1 MKLKK
6 FFAGV
11 LAAAMMLTVGATAA
25 FADGGNGTISVPAGQ
40 DDQSY
45 NGAKVIVADNGHAY
59 LSLTKVLEVKEG
71 TAPDKMTFN
80 FTVADTNATG
90 SVDFEKKDNENGA
103 AFTAGEYKRTFNID
117 LMQVL
122 GNDAEKVGA
131 HTYTISETD
140 PQIPGIKQV
149 RSSLTM
155 VVTVINKT
163 GELNQGY
170 GYIVALKDAN
180 GTKVSANEAFK
191 NSYGDSNLQSL
202 ELSKTIHGSLGNLK
216 DTFTFNVKFSAKE
229 GVDASKY
236 KGVSVTGG
244 NTHITGLN
252 NDVNNGLLELDK
264 TYTVT
269 LGHNDS
275 ITFGNLPE
283 GVKYEISE
291 NTTTLN
297 ADNKYINGDYTV
309 SVSDT
314 KGATRINET
323 VKPLVAVN
331 EEGTHFGI
339 KGAITT
345 GTNPVAF
352 HNTKEGSPDMGVV
365 LDNAPYI
372 AMLAIVAIG
381 GVALMLNKRRR
392 DEE

>member
-25 FADGGNGTISVPAGQ
+25 FATEPISVPAGEG
-40 DDQSY
+40 DQSY
-45 NGAKVIVADNGHAY
+45 NGAKVIVADTEGHAY
-59 LSLTKVLEVKEG
+59 LKLTKVLEVKEG

-80 FTVADTNATG
+80 FTVANATG

-103 AFTAGEYKRTFNID
+103 AFTKGEYKRTFNID

-155 VVTVINKT
+155 IVTVINKT
-163 GELNQGY
+163 GELNKGY
-170 GYIVALKDAN
+170 GYIVALRDAN
-180 GTKVSANEAFK
+180 GTKVPADEAFK
-191 NSYGDSNLQSL
+191 NSYGDNNLQSL
-202 ELSKTIHGSLGNLK
+202 ELSKTIHGSLGNLN
-216 DTFTFNVKFSAKE
+216 DTFTFNVKFSAKK
-229 GVDASKY
+229 GVNASQY
-236 KGVSVTGG
+236 KGVSVTTG
-244 NTHITGLN
+244 NDHIADLN
-252 NDVNNGLLELDK
+252 NTDNDGLLELDK

-269 LGHNDS
+269 LGHEDS

-283 GVKYEISE
+283 GVTYEISE
-291 NTTTLN
+291 NTTTRN
-297 ADNKYINGDYTV
+297 VENKYVNDEYTV

-323 VKPLVAVN
+323 AKTLVAVN

-339 KGAITT
+339 KGTIAT

-352 HNTKEGSPDMGVV
+352 HNTKEGTPDMGVV

-372 AMLAIVAIG
+372 AMLTIVAIG

>member
-25 FADGGNGTISVPAGQ
+25 FADEPISVP
-40 DDQSY
+40 DNSENSY
-45 NGAKVIVADNGHAY
+45 KGAKVIVADTEGHAY
-59 LSLTKVLEVKEG
+59 LNLTKVLEVKEG

-122 GNDAEKVGA
+122 GDDAEKVGA

-155 VVTVINKT
+155 IVTVINKT

-170 GYIVALKDAN
+170 GYIVALKDN
-180 GTKVSANEAFK
+180 GTKVPANEAFK

-202 ELSKTIHGSLGNLK
+202 ELSKTIHGSLGNLQ
-216 DTFTFNVKFSAKE
+216 DTFTFNVKFSAAN
-229 GVDASKY
+229 GVDVSKY
-236 KGVSVTGG
+236 KGVSVTNG
-244 NTHITGLN
+244 TEHIAGLN
-252 NDVNNGLLELDK
+252 NTANDGLLELDK
-264 TYTVT
+264 PYTVT
-269 LGHNDS
+269 LGHTDS

-283 GVKYEISE
+283 GVTYEISE

-297 ADNKYINGDYTV
+297 AESKYVNGEYTV

-314 KGATRINET
+314 KGTNRDGET
-323 VKPLVAVN
+323 AKTLVAVN
-331 EEGTHFGI
+331 EENTHFGI

>member
-25 FADGGNGTISVPAGQ
+25 LADEPISVPDSSDAG
-40 DDQSY
+40 Y
-45 NGAKVIVADNGHAY
+45 KGAKVIVADDDGHAY

-90 SVDFEKKDNENGA
+90 SVDFKRTDNDDSA
-103 AFTAGEYKRTFNID
+103 AFTVGEYKRTFNID

-122 GNDAEKVGA
+122 GVNAEKVGA
-131 HTYTISETD
+131 YTYTISETD

-170 GYIVALKDAN
+170 GYIVALKDN
-180 GTKVSANEAFK
+180 GTKVPANEAFK

-202 ELSKTIHGSLGNLK
+202 ELSKTIHGSLGNLQ

-229 GVDASKY
+229 GVDASNY
-236 KGVSVTGG
+236 KGVSVTSG
-244 NTHITGLN
+244 NTHITGLD
-252 NDVNNGLLELDK
+252 NDVNNGLLELNK

-269 LGHNDS
+269 LGHNNS

-297 ADNKYINGDYTV
+297 AENKYINGEYTV

-314 KGATRINET
+314 KGTNRDSET
-323 VKPLVAVN
+323 AKTLVAVN
-331 EEGTHFGI
+331 EESTHFGI
-339 KGAITT
+339 KGAIAS

>member
-25 FADGGNGTISVPAGQ
+25 FADGPISVPAGTE
-40 DDQSY
+40 DQSY
-45 NGAKVIVADNGHAY
+45 NGAKVIVADNNGHAY
-59 LSLTKVLEVKEG
+59 LSLTKVLDVKEG
-71 TAPDKMTFN
+71 MAPDKMTFN
-80 FTVADTNATG
+80 FTVEGTGATG
-90 SVDFEKKDNENGA
+90 SVDFERTDNNNSA

-122 GNDAEKVGA
+122 GANADKVGA
-131 HTYTISETD
+131 YTYTISETD

-155 VVTVINKT
+155 IVTVINKT

-170 GYIVALKDAN
+170 GYIVALKDN
-180 GTKVSANEAFK
+180 GTKVPANEAFK

-202 ELSKTIHGSLGNLK
+202 ELSKTIHGSLGNLL
-216 DTFTFNVKFSAKE
+216 DTFTFNVKFSAAN

-236 KGVSVTGG
+236 KGVSVTNGTEHIEG
-244 NTHITGLN
+244 LSNTV
-252 NDVNNGLLELDK
+252 NDGLLELGK

-269 LGHNDS
+269 LGHDGS

-283 GVKYEISE
+283 GVTYEISE

-297 ADNKYINGDYTV
+297 AENKYVNGEYTV

-314 KGATRINET
+314 KGTSRVNET
-323 VKPLVAVN
+323 AKTLVAVN
-331 EEGTHFGI
+331 EANTHFGI

>member
-25 FADGGNGTISVPAGQ
+25 FADDPISVPDSSDAG
-40 DDQSY
+40 Y
-45 NGAKVIVADNGHAY
+45 KGAKVIVADDDGHAY
-59 LSLTKVLEVKEG
+59 LSLTKVLDVKEG
-71 TAPDKMTFN
+71 MAPDKMTFD
-80 FTVADTNATG
+80 FTVAGTSATG
-90 SVDFEKKDNENGA
+90 SVDFKRTDNDNSA

-122 GNDAEKVGA
+122 GANAEKVGA
-131 HTYTISETD
+131 YTYTISETD

-155 VVTVINKT
+155 IVTVINKN

-170 GYIVALKDAN
+170 GYIVALRDN
-180 GTKVSANEAFK
+180 GTKVPANEAFK

-202 ELSKTIHGSLGNLK
+202 ELSKTIHGSLGNLQ

-229 GVDASKY
+229 GVNASQY
-236 KGVSVTGG
+236 KGVSVTNG
-244 NTHITGLN
+244 TEHIAGLN
-252 NDVNNGLLELDK
+252 NTVNDGLLELGK

-269 LGHNDS
+269 LGHDNS

-283 GVKYEISE
+283 GVTYEISE

-297 ADNKYINGDYTV
+297 AENKYVNGEYTV

-314 KGATRINET
+314 KGTSRVNET
-323 VKPLVAVN
+323 AKTLVAVN
-331 EEGTHFGI
+331 EANTHFGI

-372 AMLAIVAIG
+372 ALLAIVAIG

>member
-25 FADGGNGTISVPAGQ
+25 FATGGNGTISVPAGEG
-40 DDQSY
+40 DQSY

-155 VVTVINKT
+155 IVTVINKT

-170 GYIVALKDAN
+170 GYIVALKDN
-180 GTKVSANEAFK
+180 GTKVPANDAFK
-191 NSYGDSNLQSL
+191 NSYGDNNLQSL
-202 ELSKTIHGSLGNLK
+202 ELSKTIHGSLGNLQ

-229 GVDASKY
+229 GVNASQY
-236 KGVSVTGG
+236 KGVSVTNG
-244 NTHITGLN
+244 TEHIASLN
-252 NDVNNGLLELDK
+252 NTVNDGLLELDK

-269 LGHNDS
+269 LGHTDS

-297 ADNKYINGDYTV
+297 ENKYINGEYTV

-323 VKPLVAVN
+323 AKNLVAVN

-339 KGAITT
+339 KGTITT

>member
-25 FADGGNGTISVPAGQ
+25 FADEPISVP
-40 DDQSY
+40 DNSENSY
-45 NGAKVIVADNGHAY
+45 KGAKVIVADTEGHAY
-59 LSLTKVLEVKEG
+59 LNLTKVLEVKEG

-122 GNDAEKVGA
+122 GDDAEKVGA

-155 VVTVINKT
+155 IVTVINKT

-170 GYIVALKDAN
+170 GYIVALKDN
-180 GTKVSANEAFK
+180 GTKVPANEAFK

-202 ELSKTIHGSLGNLK
+202 ELSKTIHGSLGNLQ
-216 DTFTFNVKFSAKE
+216 DTFTFNVKFSAAN
-229 GVDASKY
+229 GVDVSKY
-236 KGVSVTGG
+236 KGVSVTNG
-244 NTHITGLN
+244 TEHIAGLN
-252 NDVNNGLLELDK
+252 NTANDGLLELDK
-264 TYTVT
+264 PYTVT
-269 LGHNDS
+269 LGHTDS

-283 GVKYEISE
+283 GVTYEISE

-297 ADNKYINGDYTV
+297 AESKYVNGEYTV

-314 KGATRINET
+314 KGTNRDGEIAKT
-323 VKPLVAVN
+323 LVAVN
-331 EEGTHFGI
+331 EENTHFGI

>member
-11 LAAAMMLTVGATAA
+11 LAAAMLLTVGATAA
-25 FADGGNGTISVPAGQ
+25 LADEPISVPDSSDAG
-40 DDQSY
+40 Y
-45 NGAKVIVADNGHAY
+45 KGAKVIVADDDGHAY

-71 TAPDKMTFN
+71 TAPDEMTFN

-90 SVDFEKKDNENGA
+90 SVDFKRTDNDDSA
-103 AFTAGEYKRTFNID
+103 AFTVGEYKRTFNID

-122 GNDAEKVGA
+122 GVNAEKVGA
-131 HTYTISETD
+131 YTYTISETD

-170 GYIVALKDAN
+170 GYIVALKDN
-180 GTKVSANEAFK
+180 GTKVPANEAFK

-202 ELSKTIHGSLGNLK
+202 ELSKTIHGSLGNLQ

-229 GVDASKY
+229 GVDASNY
-236 KGVSVTGG
+236 KGVSVTSG
-244 NTHITGLN
+244 NTHITGLD
-252 NDVNNGLLELDK
+252 NDVNNGLLELNK

-297 ADNKYINGDYTV
+297 AENKYINGEYTV

-314 KGATRINET
+314 KGTNRDSET
-323 VKPLVAVN
+323 AKTLVAVN
-331 EEGTHFGI
+331 EESTHFGI
-339 KGAITT
+339 KGAIAS

>member
-25 FADGGNGTISVPAGQ
+25 FADGPISVPAGTE
-40 DDQSY
+40 DQSY
-45 NGAKVIVADNGHAY
+45 NGAKVIVADNNGHAY
-59 LSLTKVLEVKEG
+59 LSLTKVLDVKEG
-71 TAPDKMTFN
+71 MAPDKMTFN
-80 FTVADTNATG
+80 FTVEGTGATG
-90 SVDFEKKDNENGA
+90 SVDFERTDNNNSA

-122 GNDAEKVGA
+122 GANAEKVGA
-131 HTYTISETD
+131 YTYTISETD

-155 VVTVINKT
+155 IVTVINKT

-170 GYIVALKDAN
+170 GYIVALKDD
-180 GTKVSANEAFK
+180 GTKVPANEAFK

-202 ELSKTIHGSLGNLK
+202 ELSKTIHGSLGNLN

-229 GVDASKY
+229 GVNASQY
-236 KGVSVTGG
+236 KGVSVTNG
-244 NTHITGLN
+244 TEHIAGLN
-252 NDVNNGLLELDK
+252 NTVNDGLLELGK

-269 LGHNDS
+269 LGHDKS

-283 GVKYEISE
+283 GVTYEISE

-297 ADNKYINGDYTV
+297 AENKYVNGEYTV

-314 KGATRINET
+314 KGTSRVNET
-323 VKPLVAVN
+323 AKTLVAVN
-331 EEGTHFGI
+331 EANTHFGI

-372 AMLAIVAIG
+372 ALLAIVAIG

>member
-25 FADGGNGTISVPAGQ
+25 FADEPISVP
-40 DDQSY
+40 DNSENSY
-45 NGAKVIVADNGHAY
+45 KGAKVIVADTEGHAY
-59 LSLTKVLEVKEG
+59 LNLTKVLEVKEG

-122 GNDAEKVGA
+122 GDDAEKVGA

-155 VVTVINKT
+155 IVTVINKT

-170 GYIVALKDAN
+170 GYIVALKDN
-180 GTKVSANEAFK
+180 GTKVPANEAFK

-202 ELSKTIHGSLGNLK
+202 ELSKTIHGSLGNLQ
-216 DTFTFNVKFSAKE
+216 DTFAFNVKFSAAN
-229 GVDASKY
+229 GVDVSKY
-236 KGVSVTGG
+236 KGVSVTNG
-244 NTHITGLN
+244 TEHIAGLN
-252 NDVNNGLLELDK
+252 NTANDGLLELDK
-264 TYTVT
+264 PYTVT
-269 LGHNDS
+269 LGHTDS

-283 GVKYEISE
+283 GVTYEISE

-297 ADNKYINGDYTV
+297 AESKYVNGEYTV

-314 KGATRINET
+314 KGTNRDGET
-323 VKPLVAVN
+323 AKTLVAVN
-331 EEGTHFGI
+331 EENTHFGI

>member
-25 FADGGNGTISVPAGQ
+25 FADDPISVPAGEG
-40 DDQSY
+40 DQSY
-45 NGAKVIVADNGHAY
+45 KGAKVIVADTEGHAY
-59 LSLTKVLEVKEG
+59 LNLTKVLEVKEG
-71 TAPDKMTFN
+71 MAPDKMTFN
-80 FTVADTNATG
+80 FTVEGTSATG
-90 SVDFEKKDNENGA
+90 SVDFKRTDNNNSA

-122 GNDAEKVGA
+122 GANAEKVGA
-131 HTYTISETD
+131 YTYTISETD
-140 PQIPGIKQV
+140 PQIPCIKQV

-155 VVTVINKT
+155 IVTVINKT

-170 GYIVALKDAN
+170 GYIVALKDN
-180 GTKVSANEAFK
+180 GTKVPANEAFK

-202 ELSKTIHGSLGNLK
+202 ELSKTIHGSLGNLQ
-216 DTFTFNVKFSAKE
+216 DTFTFNVKFSAAN

-236 KGVSVTGG
+236 KGVSVTNGTEHIEG
-244 NTHITGLN
+244 LSNTV
-252 NDVNNGLLELDK
+252 NDGLLELGK

-269 LGHNDS
+269 LGHDNS

-283 GVKYEISE
+283 GVTYEISE
-291 NTTTLN
+291 NITTLN
-297 ADNKYINGDYTV
+297 AENKYVNGEYTV

-314 KGATRINET
+314 KGTSRVNET
-323 VKPLVAVN
+323 AKTLVAVN
-331 EEGTHFGI
+331 EANTHFGI

>member
-25 FADGGNGTISVPAGQ
+25 LADEPISVPDSSDAG
-40 DDQSY
+40 Y
-45 NGAKVIVADNGHAY
+45 KGAKVIVADDDGHAY

-71 TAPDKMTFN
+71 TAPDEMTFN

-90 SVDFEKKDNENGA
+90 SVDFKRTDNDDSA
-103 AFTAGEYKRTFNID
+103 AFTVGEYKRTFNID

-122 GNDAEKVGA
+122 GVNAEKVGA
-131 HTYTISETD
+131 YTYTISETD

-170 GYIVALKDAN
+170 GYIVALKDN
-180 GTKVSANEAFK
+180 GTKVPANEAFK

-202 ELSKTIHGSLGNLK
+202 ELSKTIHGSLGNLQ

-229 GVDASKY
+229 GVDASNY
-236 KGVSVTGG
+236 KGVSVTSG

-252 NDVNNGLLELDK
+252 NDVNNGLLELNK

-297 ADNKYINGDYTV
+297 AENKYINGEYTV

-314 KGATRINET
+314 KGTNRDSET
-323 VKPLVAVN
+323 AKTLVAVN
-331 EEGTHFGI
+331 EESTHFGI
-339 KGAITT
+339 KGAIAS

>member
-25 FADGGNGTISVPAGQ
+25 FADDPISVPDSSDAG
-40 DDQSY
+40 Y
-45 NGAKVIVADNGHAY
+45 KGAKVIVADDDGHAY

-80 FTVADTNATG
+80 FTVEGTSATG
-90 SVDFEKKDNENGA
+90 SVDFKKTDNDNSA

-122 GNDAEKVGA
+122 GDKAEKVGA
-131 HTYTISETD
+131 YTYTISETD

-155 VVTVINKT
+155 IVTVINKN

-170 GYIVALKDAN
+170 GYIVALKDD
-180 GTKVSANEAFK
+180 GTKVPANEAFK

-202 ELSKTIHGSLGNLK
+202 ELSKTIHGSLGNLQ
-216 DTFTFNVKFSAKE
+216 DTFTFNVKFSAAN

-236 KGVSVTGG
+236 KGVSVTNGTEHIEG
-244 NTHITGLN
+244 LSNTV
-252 NDVNNGLLELDK
+252 NDGLLELGK

-269 LGHNDS
+269 LGHDNS

-283 GVKYEISE
+283 GVTYEISE

-297 ADNKYINGDYTV
+297 AENKYVNGEYTV

-314 KGATRINET
+314 KGTSRVNET
-323 VKPLVAVN
+323 AKTLVAVN
-331 EEGTHFGI
+331 EANTHFGI

>member
-25 FADGGNGTISVPAGQ
+25 FADEPISVPAGQ

-90 SVDFEKKDNENGA
+90 SVDFEKKGNENGA

-122 GNDAEKVGA
+122 GDDAEKVGA

-155 VVTVINKT
+155 IVTVINKT

-170 GYIVALKDAN
+170 GYIVALKDN
-180 GTKVSANEAFK
+180 GTKVPANEAFK

-202 ELSKTIHGSLGNLK
+202 ELSKTIHGSLGNLQ
-216 DTFTFNVKFSAKE
+216 DTFTFNVKFSAAN

-236 KGVSVTGG
+236 KGVSVTNG
-244 NTHITGLN
+244 TEHIAGLN
-252 NDVNNGLLELDK
+252 NTVNDGLLELDK
-264 TYTVT
+264 PYTVT
-269 LGHNDS
+269 LGHDNS

-291 NTTTLN
+291 NTTTLK
-297 ADNKYINGDYTV
+297 AENKYINGEYTV

-314 KGATRINET
+314 KGTNRDGET
-323 VKPLVAVN
+323 AKTLVAVN
-331 EEGTHFGI
+331 EANTHFGI

>member
-25 FADGGNGTISVPAGQ
+25 FADEPISVP
-40 DDQSY
+40 DNSENSY
-45 NGAKVIVADNGHAY
+45 KGAKVIVADTEGHAY
-59 LSLTKVLEVKEG
+59 LNLTKVLEVKEG

-90 SVDFEKKDNENGA
+90 SVDFEKKDNEDGA

-122 GNDAEKVGA
+122 GDDAEKVGA

-155 VVTVINKT
+155 IVTVINKT

-170 GYIVALKDAN
+170 GYIVALKDN
-180 GTKVSANEAFK
+180 GTKVPANEAFK

-202 ELSKTIHGSLGNLK
+202 ELSKTIHGSLGNLQ
-216 DTFTFNVKFSAKE
+216 DTFTFNVKFSAAN
-229 GVDASKY
+229 GVDVSKY
-236 KGVSVTGG
+236 KGVSVTNG
-244 NTHITGLN
+244 TEHIAGLN
-252 NDVNNGLLELDK
+252 NTANDGLLELDK
-264 TYTVT
+264 PYTVT
-269 LGHNDS
+269 LGHTDS

-283 GVKYEISE
+283 GVTYEISE

-297 ADNKYINGDYTV
+297 AESKYVNGEYTV

-314 KGATRINET
+314 KGTNRDGET
-323 VKPLVAVN
+323 AKTLVAVN
-331 EEGTHFGI
+331 EENTHFGI
-339 KGAITT
+339 KGTITT

>member
-25 FADGGNGTISVPAGQ
+25 FADGPISVPAGTE
-40 DDQSY
+40 DQSY
-45 NGAKVIVADNGHAY
+45 NGAKVIVADNNGHAY
-59 LSLTKVLEVKEG
+59 LSLTKVLDVKEG
-71 TAPDKMTFN
+71 MAPDKMTFN
-80 FTVADTNATG
+80 FTVEGTGATG
-90 SVDFEKKDNENGA
+90 SVDFERTDNNNSA

-122 GNDAEKVGA
+122 GANAEKVGA
-131 HTYTISETD
+131 YTYTISETD

-155 VVTVINKT
+155 IVTVINKT

-170 GYIVALKDAN
+170 GYIVALKDN
-180 GTKVSANEAFK
+180 GTKVPANEAFK

-202 ELSKTIHGSLGNLK
+202 ELSKTIHGSLGNLQ
-216 DTFTFNVKFSAKE
+216 DTFTFNVKFSAAN

-236 KGVSVTGG
+236 KGVSVTNGTEHIEG
-244 NTHITGLN
+244 LSNTV
-252 NDVNNGLLELDK
+252 NDGLLELGK

-269 LGHNDS
+269 LGHDGS

-283 GVKYEISE
+283 GVTYEISE

-297 ADNKYINGDYTV
+297 AENKYVNGEYTV

-314 KGATRINET
+314 KGTSRVNET
-323 VKPLVAVN
+323 AKTLVAVN
-331 EEGTHFGI
+331 EAYTHFGI

>member
-25 FADGGNGTISVPAGQ
+25 FADDPISVPAGEG
-40 DDQSY
+40 DQSY
-45 NGAKVIVADNGHAY
+45 KGAKVIVADTEGHAY
-59 LSLTKVLEVKEG
+59 LNLTKVLEVKEG
-71 TAPDKMTFN
+71 MAPDKMTFN
-80 FTVADTNATG
+80 FTVEGTGATG
-90 SVDFEKKDNENGA
+90 SVDFERTDKNNSA

-122 GNDAEKVGA
+122 GDKAEKVGA
-131 HTYTISETD
+131 YTYTISETD

-155 VVTVINKT
+155 IVTVINKT

-170 GYIVALKDAN
+170 GYIVALKDN
-180 GTKVSANEAFK
+180 GTKVPANEAFK

-202 ELSKTIHGSLGNLK
+202 ELSKTIHGSLGNLQ
-216 DTFTFNVKFSAKE
+216 DTFTFNVKFSAAN

-236 KGVSVTGG
+236 KGVSVTNGTEHIEG
-244 NTHITGLN
+244 LSNTV
-252 NDVNNGLLELDK
+252 NDGLLELGK

-269 LGHNDS
+269 LGHDNS

-283 GVKYEISE
+283 GVTYEISE

-297 ADNKYINGDYTV
+297 AENKYVNGEYTV

-314 KGATRINET
+314 KGTSRVNET
-323 VKPLVAVN
+323 AKTLVAVN
-331 EEGTHFGI
+331 EANTHFGI

>member
-25 FADGGNGTISVPAGQ
+25 FADDPISVPAGEG
-40 DDQSY
+40 DQSY
-45 NGAKVIVADNGHAY
+45 KGAKVIVADTEGHAY
-59 LSLTKVLEVKEG
+59 LNLTKVLEVKEG

-80 FTVADTNATG
+80 FTVEGTSATG
-90 SVDFEKKDNENGA
+90 SVDFKKTDNDNSA

-122 GNDAEKVGA
+122 GDKAEKVGA
-131 HTYTISETD
+131 YTYTISETD

-155 VVTVINKT
+155 IVTVINKN

-170 GYIVALKDAN
+170 GYIVALKDD
-180 GTKVSANEAFK
+180 GTKVPANEAFK

-202 ELSKTIHGSLGNLK
+202 ELSKTIHGSLGNLN

-229 GVDASKY
+229 GVNASQY
-236 KGVSVTGG
+236 KGVSVTNG
-244 NTHITGLN
+244 TEHIAGLN
-252 NDVNNGLLELDK
+252 NTVNDGLLELDK

-269 LGHNDS
+269 LGHDDS

-283 GVKYEISE
+283 GVTYEISE

-297 ADNKYINGDYTV
+297 AENKYVNGEYTV

-314 KGATRINET
+314 KGTSRVNET
-323 VKPLVAVN
+323 AKTLVAVN
-331 EEGTHFGI
+331 EANTHFGI

>member
-25 FADGGNGTISVPAGQ
+25 FADEPISVP
-40 DDQSY
+40 DNSENSY
-45 NGAKVIVADNGHAY
+45 KGAKVIVADTEGHAY
-59 LSLTKVLEVKEG
+59 LNLTKVLEVKEG

-90 SVDFEKKDNENGA
+90 SVDFEKKDNKNGA

-122 GNDAEKVGA
+122 GDDAEKVGA

-155 VVTVINKT
+155 IVTVINKT
-163 GELNQGY
+163 GELNQDY
-170 GYIVALKDAN
+170 GYIVALKDN
-180 GTKVSANEAFK
+180 GTKVPANEAFK

-202 ELSKTIHGSLGNLK
+202 ELSKTIHGSLGNLQ
-216 DTFTFNVKFSAKE
+216 DTFTFNVKFSAAN
-229 GVDASKY
+229 GVDVSKY
-236 KGVSVTGG
+236 KGVSVTNG
-244 NTHITGLN
+244 TEHIAGLN
-252 NDVNNGLLELDK
+252 NTVNDGLLELDK
-264 TYTVT
+264 PYTVT
-269 LGHNDS
+269 LGHTGS

-283 GVKYEISE
+283 GVTYEISE

-297 ADNKYINGDYTV
+297 AESKYVNDEYTV

-314 KGATRINET
+314 KGTNRDGET
-323 VKPLVAVN
+323 AKTLVAVN
-331 EEGTHFGI
+331 EENTHFGI

>member
-25 FADGGNGTISVPAGQ
+25 FADDPISVPAGEG
-40 DDQSY
+40 DQSY
-45 NGAKVIVADNGHAY
+45 KGAKVIVADTEGHAY
-59 LSLTKVLEVKEG
+59 LNLTKVLEVKEG
-71 TAPDKMTFN
+71 MAPDKMTFN
-80 FTVADTNATG
+80 FTVEGTGATG
-90 SVDFEKKDNENGA
+90 SVDFKRTDNNNSA

-122 GNDAEKVGA
+122 GANAEKVGA
-131 HTYTISETD
+131 YTYTISETD

-155 VVTVINKT
+155 IVTVINKN

-170 GYIVALKDAN
+170 GYIVALKDD
-180 GTKVSANEAFK
+180 GTKVPANEAFK

-202 ELSKTIHGSLGNLK
+202 ELSKTIHGSLGNLN

-229 GVDASKY
+229 GVNASQY
-236 KGVSVTGG
+236 KGVSVTNG
-244 NTHITGLN
+244 TEHIAGLN
-252 NDVNNGLLELDK
+252 NTVNDGLLELGK

-269 LGHNDS
+269 LGHDNS

-283 GVKYEISE
+283 GVTYEISE

-297 ADNKYINGDYTV
+297 AENKYVNGEYTV

-314 KGATRINET
+314 KGTSRVNET
-323 VKPLVAVN
+323 AKTLVAVN
-331 EEGTHFGI
+331 EANTHFGI

>member
-25 FADGGNGTISVPAGQ
+25 FADEPISVP
-40 DDQSY
+40 DNSENSY
-45 NGAKVIVADNGHAY
+45 KGAKVIVADTEGHAY
-59 LSLTKVLEVKEG
+59 LNLTKVLEVKEG

-90 SVDFEKKDNENGA
+90 SVDFEKKDNEDGA

-122 GNDAEKVGA
+122 GDDAEKVGA

-155 VVTVINKT
+155 IVTVINKT
-163 GELNQGY
+163 GELNKGY
-170 GYIVALKDAN
+170 GYIVALKDN
-180 GTKVSANEAFK
+180 GTKVPANEAFK

-202 ELSKTIHGSLGNLK
+202 ELSKTIHGSLGNLQ
-216 DTFTFNVKFSAKE
+216 DTFTFNVKFSAAN
-229 GVDASKY
+229 GVDVSKY
-236 KGVSVTGG
+236 KGVSVTNG
-244 NTHITGLN
+244 TEHIAGLN
-252 NDVNNGLLELDK
+252 NTANDGLLELDK
-264 TYTVT
+264 PYTVT
-269 LGHNDS
+269 LGHTDS

-283 GVKYEISE
+283 GVTYEISE

-297 ADNKYINGDYTV
+297 AESKYVNGEYTV

-314 KGATRINET
+314 KGTNRDGEIAKT
-323 VKPLVAVN
+323 LVAVN
-331 EEGTHFGI
+331 EENTHFGI
-339 KGAITT
+339 KGTITT

>member
-25 FADGGNGTISVPAGQ
+25 FADEPISVP
-40 DDQSY
+40 DNSENSY
-45 NGAKVIVADNGHAY
+45 KGAKVIVADTEGHAY
-59 LSLTKVLEVKEG
+59 LNLTKVLKVKEG

-90 SVDFEKKDNENGA
+90 SVDFKKKDNENGA

-122 GNDAEKVGA
+122 GDNAEKVGA

-155 VVTVINKT
+155 IVTVINKT

-170 GYIVALKDAN
+170 GYIVALKDN
-180 GTKVSANEAFK
+180 GTKVPANEAFK

-202 ELSKTIHGSLGNLK
+202 ELSKTIHGSLGNLQ
-216 DTFTFNVKFSAKE
+216 DTFTFNVKFSAAN
-229 GVDASKY
+229 GVDVSKY
-236 KGVSVTGG
+236 KGVSVT
-244 NTHITGLN
+244 NSTEHIAGLN
-252 NDVNNGLLELDK
+252 NTANDGLLELDK
-264 TYTVT
+264 PYTVT
-269 LGHNDS
+269 LGHTDS

-283 GVKYEISE
+283 GVTYEISE

-297 ADNKYINGDYTV
+297 AESKYVNGEYTV

-314 KGATRINET
+314 KGTNRDGET
-323 VKPLVAVN
+323 AKTLVAVN
-331 EEGTHFGI
+331 EANTHFGI
-339 KGAITT
+339 KGTITT
-345 GTNPVAF
+345 GTKPVAF

>member
-25 FADGGNGTISVPAGQ
+25 FATEPISVPAGEG
-40 DDQSY
+40 DQSY
-45 NGAKVIVADNGHAY
+45 NGAKVIVADTEGHAY
-59 LSLTKVLEVKEG
+59 LKLTKVLEVKEG

-80 FTVADTNATG
+80 FTVANATG

-103 AFTAGEYKRTFNID
+103 AFTKGEYKRTFNID

-155 VVTVINKT
+155 IVTVINKT
-163 GELNQGY
+163 GELNKGY
-170 GYIVALKDAN
+170 GYIVALRDAN
-180 GTKVSANEAFK
+180 GTKVPADEAFK
-191 NSYGDSNLQSL
+191 NSYGDNNLQSL
-202 ELSKTIHGSLGNLK
+202 ELSKTIHGSLGNLQ

-229 GVDASKY
+229 GVKASQY
-236 KGVSVTGG
+236 KGVSVTSG
-244 NTHITGLN
+244 NTHIAGLN
-252 NDVNNGLLELDK
+252 NTDNDGLLELDK

-269 LGHNDS
+269 LGHEDS

-283 GVKYEISE
+283 GVTYEISE

-297 ADNKYINGDYTV
+297 ENKYINGEYTV

-323 VKPLVAVN
+323 AKNLVAVN

-339 KGAITT
+339 KGTITT

>member
-25 FADGGNGTISVPAGQ
+25 FADDPISVPDSSDAG
-40 DDQSY
+40 Y
-45 NGAKVIVADNGHAY
+45 KGAKVIVADDDGHAY
-59 LSLTKVLEVKEG
+59 LSLTKVLDVKEG
-71 TAPDKMTFN
+71 MAPDKMTFD
-80 FTVADTNATG
+80 FTVAGTSATG
-90 SVDFEKKDNENGA
+90 SVDFKRTDNDNSA

-122 GNDAEKVGA
+122 GANAEKVGA
-131 HTYTISETD
+131 YTYTISETD

-155 VVTVINKT
+155 IVTVINKN

-170 GYIVALKDAN
+170 GYIVALRDN
-180 GTKVSANEAFK
+180 GTKVPANEAFK

-202 ELSKTIHGSLGNLK
+202 ELSKTIHGSLGNLQ

-229 GVDASKY
+229 GVNASQY
-236 KGVSVTGG
+236 KGVSVTNG
-244 NTHITGLN
+244 TEHIAGLN
-252 NDVNNGLLELDK
+252 NTVNDGLLELGK

-269 LGHNDS
+269 LGHDNS

-283 GVKYEISE
+283 GVTYEISE

-297 ADNKYINGDYTV
+297 AENKYVNGEYTV

-314 KGATRINET
+314 KGTSRVNET
-323 VKPLVAVN
+323 AKTLVAVN
-331 EEGTHFGI
+331 EANTHFGI

-372 AMLAIVAIG
+372 AMLAIVVIG

>member
-25 FADGGNGTISVPAGQ
+25 FADDPISVPAGEG
-40 DDQSY
+40 DQSY
-45 NGAKVIVADNGHAY
+45 KGAKVIVADDDGHAY
-59 LSLTKVLEVKEG
+59 LSLTKVLDVKEG
-71 TAPDKMTFN
+71 MAPDKMTFD
-80 FTVADTNATG
+80 FTVAGTSATG
-90 SVDFEKKDNENGA
+90 SVDFKRTDNDDSA

-122 GNDAEKVGA
+122 GENAEKVGA
-131 HTYTISETD
+131 YTYTISETD

-155 VVTVINKT
+155 IVTVINKT

-170 GYIVALKDAN
+170 GYIVALKDN
-180 GTKVSANEAFK
+180 GTKVPANEAFK

-202 ELSKTIHGSLGNLK
+202 ELSKTIHGSLGNLQ

-229 GVDASKY
+229 GVNASQY
-236 KGVSVTGG
+236 KGVSVTNG
-244 NTHITGLN
+244 TEHIAGLN
-252 NDVNNGLLELDK
+252 NTVNDGLLELGK

-269 LGHNDS
+269 LGHDDS

-283 GVKYEISE
+283 GVTYEISE
-291 NTTTLN
+291 NTTIRN
-297 ADNKYINGDYTV
+297 AENKYVNGEYTV

-323 VKPLVAVN
+323 AKPLVAVN

>member
-25 FADGGNGTISVPAGQ
+25 FADDPISVPAGTG
-40 DDQSY
+40 DQTY
-45 NGAKVIVADNGHAY
+45 NGAKVIVADNNGHAY
-59 LSLTKVLEVKEG
+59 LSLTKVLDVKEG
-71 TAPDKMTFN
+71 MAPDKMTFD
-80 FTVADTNATG
+80 FTVAGTSATG
-90 SVDFEKKDNENGA
+90 SVDFKRTDNDNSA

-122 GNDAEKVGA
+122 GENAEKVGA
-131 HTYTISETD
+131 YTYTISETD

-163 GELNQGY
+163 GELNQDY
-170 GYIVALKDAN
+170 GYIVALKDN
-180 GTKVSANEAFK
+180 GTKVPANEAFK

-202 ELSKTIHGSLGNLK
+202 ELSKTIHGSLGNLQ
-216 DTFTFNVKFSAKE
+216 DTFTFNVKFSAAN

-236 KGVSVTGG
+236 KGVSVTNG
-244 NTHITGLN
+244 NEHIAGLSN
-252 NDVNNGLLELDK
+252 TVNDGLLELDK

-269 LGHNDS
+269 LGHDRS

-283 GVKYEISE
+283 GVTYEISE

-297 ADNKYINGDYTV
+297 AESKYVNGEYTV

-314 KGATRINET
+314 KGTNRNGET
-323 VKPLVAVN
+323 AKTLVAVN

>member
-25 FADGGNGTISVPAGQ
+25 FADDPISVPAGQ

-45 NGAKVIVADNGHAY
+45 NGAKVIVADDGHAY

-122 GNDAEKVGA
+122 GDDAEKVGA
-131 HTYTISETD
+131 YTYTISETD

-155 VVTVINKT
+155 IVTVINKT

-170 GYIVALKDAN
+170 GYIVALRDAN
-180 GTKVSANEAFK
+180 GTKVPADEAFK
-191 NSYGDSNLQSL
+191 NSYGDNNLQSL
-202 ELSKTIHGSLGNLK
+202 ELSKTIHGSLGNLQ
-216 DTFTFNVKFSAKE
+216 DTFTFNVKFSAAN

-236 KGVSVTGG
+236 KGVSVTTG
-244 NTHITGLN
+244 NEHIAGLSN
-252 NDVNNGLLELDK
+252 TVNDGLLELDK

-269 LGHNDS
+269 LGHDRS

-283 GVKYEISE
+283 GVIYEISE

-297 ADNKYINGDYTV
+297 AESKYVNGEYTV

-314 KGATRINET
+314 KGTSRVNET
-323 VKPLVAVN
+323 AKTLVAVN
-331 EEGTHFGI
+331 EANTHFGI

>member
-25 FADGGNGTISVPAGQ
+25 FADDPISVPAGEG
-40 DDQSY
+40 DQSY
-45 NGAKVIVADNGHAY
+45 KGAKVIVADTEGHVY
-59 LSLTKVLEVKEG
+59 LNLTKVLEVKEG
-71 TAPDKMTFN
+71 MAPDKMTFN
-80 FTVADTNATG
+80 FTVEGTSATG
-90 SVDFEKKDNENGA
+90 SVDFKRTDNNNSA

-122 GNDAEKVGA
+122 GANAEKVGA
-131 HTYTISETD
+131 YTYTISETD

-155 VVTVINKT
+155 IVTVINKT

-170 GYIVALKDAN
+170 GYIVALKDN
-180 GTKVSANEAFK
+180 GTKVPANEAFK

-202 ELSKTIHGSLGNLK
+202 ELSKTIHGSLGNLQ
-216 DTFTFNVKFSAKE
+216 DTFTFNVKFSAAN

-236 KGVSVTGG
+236 KGVSVTNGIEHIEG
-244 NTHITGLN
+244 LSNTV
-252 NDVNNGLLELDK
+252 NDGLLELGK

-269 LGHNDS
+269 LGHDNS

-283 GVKYEISE
+283 GVTYEISE
-291 NTTTLN
+291 NITTLN
-297 ADNKYINGDYTV
+297 AENKYVNGEYTV

-314 KGATRINET
+314 KGTSRVNET
-323 VKPLVAVN
+323 AKTLVAVN
-331 EEGTHFGI
+331 EANTHFGI

>member
-25 FADGGNGTISVPAGQ
+25 FADEPISVP
-40 DDQSY
+40 DNSENSY
-45 NGAKVIVADNGHAY
+45 KGAKVIVADTEGHAY
-59 LSLTKVLEVKEG
+59 LNLTKVLEVKEG

-117 LMQVL
+117 LIQVL
-122 GNDAEKVGA
+122 GDDAEKVGA

-155 VVTVINKT
+155 IVTVINKT

-170 GYIVALKDAN
+170 GYIVALKDN
-180 GTKVSANEAFK
+180 GTKVPANEAFK

-202 ELSKTIHGSLGNLK
+202 ELSKTIHGSLGNLQ
-216 DTFTFNVKFSAKE
+216 DTFTFNVKFSAAN
-229 GVDASKY
+229 GVDVSKY
-236 KGVSVTGG
+236 KGVSVTNG
-244 NTHITGLN
+244 TEYIAGLN
-252 NDVNNGLLELDK
+252 NTANDGLLELDK
-264 TYTVT
+264 SYTVT
-269 LGHNDS
+269 LGHTDS

-283 GVKYEISE
+283 GVTYEISE

-297 ADNKYINGDYTV
+297 AESKYVNGEYTV

-314 KGATRINET
+314 KGTNRDGET
-323 VKPLVAVN
+323 AKTLVAVN
-331 EEGTHFGI
+331 EENTHFGI
-339 KGAITT
+339 KGDITT

>member
-25 FADGGNGTISVPAGQ
+25 FADGPISVPAGTE
-40 DDQSY
+40 DQSY
-45 NGAKVIVADNGHAY
+45 NGAKVIVADNNGHAY
-59 LSLTKVLEVKEG
+59 LSLTKVLDVKEG
-71 TAPDKMTFN
+71 MAPDKMTFD
-80 FTVADTNATG
+80 FTVAGTSATG
-90 SVDFEKKDNENGA
+90 SVDFKRTDNDNSA

-122 GNDAEKVGA
+122 GANAEKVGA
-131 HTYTISETD
+131 YTYTISETD

-155 VVTVINKT
+155 IVTVINKN

-170 GYIVALKDAN
+170 GYIVALRDN
-180 GTKVSANEAFK
+180 GTKVPANEAFK

-202 ELSKTIHGSLGNLK
+202 ELSKTIHGSLGNLQ

-229 GVDASKY
+229 GVNASQY
-236 KGVSVTGG
+236 KGVSVTNG
-244 NTHITGLN
+244 TEHIAGLN
-252 NDVNNGLLELDK
+252 NAVNDGLLELGK

-269 LGHNDS
+269 LGHDNS

-283 GVKYEISE
+283 GVTYEISE

-297 ADNKYINGDYTV
+297 AENKYVNGEYTV

-314 KGATRINET
+314 KGTSRVNET
-323 VKPLVAVN
+323 AKTLVAVN
-331 EEGTHFGI
+331 EANTHFGI

>member
-25 FADGGNGTISVPAGQ
+25 FADDPISVPAGEG
-40 DDQSY
+40 DQSY
-45 NGAKVIVADNGHAY
+45 KGAKVIVADTEGHAY
-59 LSLTKVLEVKEG
+59 LNLTKVLEVKEG
-71 TAPDKMTFN
+71 MAPDKMTFN
-80 FTVADTNATG
+80 FTVEGTSATG
-90 SVDFEKKDNENGA
+90 SVDFKRTDNNYSA

-122 GNDAEKVGA
+122 GANAGKVGA
-131 HTYTISETD
+131 YTYTISETD

-155 VVTVINKT
+155 IVTVINKT

-170 GYIVALKDAN
+170 GYIVALKDN
-180 GTKVSANEAFK
+180 GTKVPANEAFK

-202 ELSKTIHGSLGNLK
+202 ELSKTIHGSLGNLQ
-216 DTFTFNVKFSAKE
+216 DTFTFNVKFSAAN

-236 KGVSVTGG
+236 KGVSVTNG
-244 NTHITGLN
+244 TEHIEGLSN
-252 NDVNNGLLELDK
+252 IVNDGLLELGK

-269 LGHNDS
+269 LGHDNS

-283 GVKYEISE
+283 GVTYEISE
-291 NTTTLN
+291 NITTLN
-297 ADNKYINGDYTV
+297 AENKYVNGEYTV

-314 KGATRINET
+314 KGTSRVNET
-323 VKPLVAVN
+323 AKTLVAVN
-331 EEGTHFGI
+331 EANTHFGI

>member
-25 FADGGNGTISVPAGQ
+25 FADEPISVP
-40 DDQSY
+40 DNSENSY
-45 NGAKVIVADNGHAY
+45 KGAKVIVADTEGHAY
-59 LSLTKVLEVKEG
+59 LNLTKVLEVKEG

-90 SVDFEKKDNENGA
+90 SVDFEKKYNENGA

-122 GNDAEKVGA
+122 GDDAEKVGA

-155 VVTVINKT
+155 IVTVINKT

-170 GYIVALKDAN
+170 GYIVALKDN
-180 GTKVSANEAFK
+180 GTKVPANEAFK

-202 ELSKTIHGSLGNLK
+202 ELSKTIHGSLGNLQ
-216 DTFTFNVKFSAKE
+216 DTFTFNVKFSAAN
-229 GVDASKY
+229 GVDVSKY
-236 KGVSVTGG
+236 KGVSVTNG
-244 NTHITGLN
+244 TEHIAGLN
-252 NDVNNGLLELDK
+252 NTANDGLLELDK
-264 TYTVT
+264 PYTVT
-269 LGHNDS
+269 LGHTDS

-283 GVKYEISE
+283 GVTYEISE

-297 ADNKYINGDYTV
+297 AESKYVNGEYTV

-314 KGATRINET
+314 KGTNRDGET
-323 VKPLVAVN
+323 AKTLVAVN
-331 EEGTHFGI
+331 EENTHFGI
-339 KGAITT
+339 KGVITT

>member
-25 FADGGNGTISVPAGQ
+25 FADEPISVPAGQ

-80 FTVADTNATG
+80 FTVAGTNATG
-90 SVDFEKKDNENGA
+90 SVDFEKKDKENGA

-122 GNDAEKVGA
+122 GDDAEKVGA

-155 VVTVINKT
+155 IVTVINKT

-170 GYIVALKDAN
+170 GYIVALKDN
-180 GTKVSANEAFK
+180 GTKVPANGAFK

-202 ELSKTIHGSLGNLK
+202 ELSKTIHGSLGNLQDK
-216 DTFTFNVKFSAKE
+216 FTFNVKFSAAND
-229 GVDASKY
+229 VDASKY
-236 KGVSVTGG
+236 KGVSVTNG
-244 NTHITGLN
+244 TEHIAGLN
-252 NDVNNGLLELDK
+252 NEVNNGLLELDK

-269 LGHNDS
+269 LGHTDS

-297 ADNKYINGDYTV
+297 EKNKYINGEYTV

-314 KGATRINET
+314 KGTNRGDET
-323 VKPLVAVN
+323 AKTLVAVN
-331 EEGTHFGI
+331 EANTHFGI

>member
-25 FADGGNGTISVPAGQ
+25 FADDPISVPAGR

-45 NGAKVIVADNGHAY
+45 NGAKVIVVDGGHAY

-90 SVDFEKKDNENGA
+90 SVDFEKKENENGA
-103 AFTAGEYKRTFNID
+103 AFTVGEYKRTFNID

-122 GNDAEKVGA
+122 GDKAEKVGA
-131 HTYTISETD
+131 YTYTISETD

-170 GYIVALKDAN
+170 GYIVALKDN
-180 GTKVSANEAFK
+180 GTKVPADEAFK
-191 NSYGDSNLQSL
+191 NSYGDNNLQSL
-202 ELSKTIHGSLGNLK
+202 ELSKTIHGSLGNLQ

-229 GVDASKY
+229 GVNASQY

-244 NTHITGLN
+244 NTHITGLD

-269 LGHNDS
+269 LGHTDS

-297 ADNKYINGDYTV
+297 AENKYINGEYTV

-314 KGATRINET
+314 KGTNRDGET
-323 VKPLVAVN
+323 AKTLVAVN
-331 EEGTHFGI
+331 EANTHFGI

-345 GTNPVAF
+345 GTDPVAF

>member
-25 FADGGNGTISVPAGQ
+25 FADDPISVPAGEG
-40 DDQSY
+40 DQSY
-45 NGAKVIVADNGHAY
+45 KGAKVIVADNGHAY

-80 FTVADTNATG
+80 FTVEGTSATG
-90 SVDFEKKDNENGA
+90 SVDFKNTDNDNSA

-122 GNDAEKVGA
+122 GDKAEKVGA
-131 HTYTISETD
+131 YTYTISETD

-170 GYIVALKDAN
+170 GYIVALKDN
-180 GTKVSANEAFK
+180 GTKVPANEAFK

-202 ELSKTIHGSLGNLK
+202 ELSKTIHGSLGNLQ

-236 KGVSVTGG
+236 KGVSVTNG
-244 NTHITGLN
+244 NEHIAGLSN
-252 NDVNNGLLELDK
+252 TVNDGLLELDK

-269 LGHNDS
+269 LGHDNS

-283 GVKYEISE
+283 GVTYEISE

-297 ADNKYINGDYTV
+297 AENKYVNGEYTV

-314 KGATRINET
+314 KGASRVNET
-323 VKPLVAVN
+323 AKTLVAVN
-331 EEGTHFGI
+331 EANTHFGI

>member
-25 FADGGNGTISVPAGQ
+25 FADDPISVPAGEG
-40 DDQSY
+40 DQSY
-45 NGAKVIVADNGHAY
+45 KGAKVIVADTDGHAY
-59 LSLTKVLEVKEG
+59 LNLTKVLEVKEG
-71 TAPDKMTFN
+71 MAPDKMTFN
-80 FTVADTNATG
+80 FTVEGTGATG
-90 SVDFEKKDNENGA
+90 SVDFERTDNNNSA

-122 GNDAEKVGA
+122 GANAEKVGA
-131 HTYTISETD
+131 YTYTISETD

-155 VVTVINKT
+155 IVTVINKT

-170 GYIVALKDAN
+170 GYIVALKDN
-180 GTKVSANEAFK
+180 GTKVPANEAFK

-202 ELSKTIHGSLGNLK
+202 ELSKTIHGSLGNLNDK
-216 DTFTFNVKFSAKE
+216 FTFNVKFSAKE
-229 GVDASKY
+229 GVNASQY
-236 KGVSVTGG
+236 KGVSVTNG
-244 NTHITGLN
+244 TEHIAGLN
-252 NDVNNGLLELDK
+252 NTVNDGLLELGK

-269 LGHNDS
+269 LGHDNS

-283 GVKYEISE
+283 GVTYEISE

-297 ADNKYINGDYTV
+297 AENKYVNGEYTV

-323 VKPLVAVN
+323 AKSLVAVN

>member
-25 FADGGNGTISVPAGQ
+25 FADDPISVPAGEG
-40 DDQSY
+40 DQSY
-45 NGAKVIVADNGHAY
+45 KGAKVIVADTDGHAY
-59 LSLTKVLEVKEG
+59 LNLTKVLEVKEG
-71 TAPDKMTFN
+71 MAPDKMTFN
-80 FTVADTNATG
+80 FTVEGTGATG
-90 SVDFEKKDNENGA
+90 SVDFERTDNNNSA

-122 GNDAEKVGA
+122 GDDAEKVGA

-155 VVTVINKT
+155 IVTVINKT

-170 GYIVALKDAN
+170 GYIVALKDN
-180 GTKVSANEAFK
+180 GTKVPANEAFK

-202 ELSKTIHGSLGNLK
+202 ELSKTIHGSLGNLNDK
-216 DTFTFNVKFSAKE
+216 FTFNVKFSAKE
-229 GVDASKY
+229 GVNASQY
-236 KGVSVTGG
+236 KGVSVTNG
-244 NTHITGLN
+244 TEHIAGLN
-252 NDVNNGLLELDK
+252 NTVNDGLLELGK

-269 LGHNDS
+269 LGHDNS

-283 GVKYEISE
+283 GVTYEISE
-291 NTTTLN
+291 NTTIRN
-297 ADNKYINGDYTV
+297 AENKYVNGEYTV

-323 VKPLVAVN
+323 AKPLVAVN

-352 HNTKEGSPDMGVV
+352 HNTKEGTPDMGVV

>member
-25 FADGGNGTISVPAGQ
+25 FADDPISVPAGEG
-40 DDQSY
+40 DQSY
-45 NGAKVIVADNGHAY
+45 KGAKVIVADTEGHAY
-59 LSLTKVLEVKEG
+59 LNLTKVLEVKEG
-71 TAPDKMTFN
+71 MAPDKMTFN
-80 FTVADTNATG
+80 FTVEGTSATG
-90 SVDFEKKDNENGA
+90 SVDFKRTDNNNSA

-122 GNDAEKVGA
+122 GANAEKVGA
-131 HTYTISETD
+131 YTYTISETD

-155 VVTVINKT
+155 IVTVINKT

-170 GYIVALKDAN
+170 GYIVALKDN
-180 GTKVSANEAFK
+180 GTKVPANEAFK

-202 ELSKTIHGSLGNLK
+202 ELSKTIHGSLGNLQ
-216 DTFTFNVKFSAKE
+216 DTFTFNVKFSAAN

-236 KGVSVTGG
+236 KGVSVTNGTEHIESLS
-244 NTHITGLN
+244 NTV
-252 NDVNNGLLELDK
+252 NDGLLELGK

-269 LGHNDS
+269 LGHNNS

-283 GVKYEISE
+283 GVTYEISE
-291 NTTTLN
+291 NITTLN
-297 ADNKYINGDYTV
+297 AENKYVNGEYTV

-314 KGATRINET
+314 KGTSRVNET
-323 VKPLVAVN
+323 AKTLVAVN
-331 EEGTHFGI
+331 EANTHFGI

>member
-25 FADGGNGTISVPAGQ
+25 FADEPISVP
-40 DDQSY
+40 DNSENSY
-45 NGAKVIVADNGHAY
+45 KGAKVIVADTEGHAY
-59 LSLTKVLEVKEG
+59 LNLTKVLEVKEG

-122 GNDAEKVGA
+122 GDDAEKVGA

-155 VVTVINKT
+155 IVTVINKT

-170 GYIVALKDAN
+170 GYIVALKDN
-180 GTKVSANEAFK
+180 GTKVPANEAFK

-202 ELSKTIHGSLGNLK
+202 ELSKTIHGSLGNLQ
-216 DTFTFNVKFSAKE
+216 DTFTFNVKFSAVN
-229 GVDASKY
+229 GVDVSKY
-236 KGVSVTGG
+236 KGVSVTNG
-244 NTHITGLN
+244 TEHIAGLN
-252 NDVNNGLLELDK
+252 NTANDGLLELDK
-264 TYTVT
+264 PYTVT
-269 LGHNDS
+269 LGHTDS

-283 GVKYEISE
+283 GVTYEISE

-297 ADNKYINGDYTV
+297 AESKYVNGEYTV

-314 KGATRINET
+314 KGTNRDGET
-323 VKPLVAVN
+323 AKTLVAVN
-331 EEGTHFGI
+331 EENTHFGI